1 MHTLR
6 PIRSALALLVILV
19 MATGCDGFD
28 SGTDPNAPE
37 DTETTVSFETDQIS
51 LTEESS
57 PVEIVVTLNNPAGR
71 EVTGELLFAAGVSE
85 AEAEDF
91 NLPEENRVGENAFI
105 AGTFSF
111 PASAED
117 GATQTISLDITD
129 SVENEDQEDG
139 VFVFQ
144 NLQNASSGQTSS
156 ITIAIG
162 AVQLINYD
170 FADEEIDPLTVRT
183 LSGNGWEVTSDS
195 REPLSPFA
203 QANAF
208 GGNAASDTWLIT
220 ESLNFNEFDGEVL
233 TFVNAKNFDDGG
245 VERGLKVLVSTNYDG
260 SGDPTASQFT
270 WVDVS
275 DQVANFS
282 GGGYDAVS
290 SGEIDLSGSQFQGDE
305 VYIAFQYISS
315 GTGGGSS
322 ELWRVDNIVVTGQ

>member
-6 PIRSALALLVILV
+6 PIRSILALLVVLV
-19 MATGCDGFD
+19 MATGCDGLD

-37 DTETTVSFETDQIS
+37 DTETTVSFSTEQIS

-71 EVTGELLFAAGVSE
+71 EVSGEILFAAGVGD
-85 AEAEDF
+85 AEAADF
-91 NLPEENRVGENAFI
+91 NIPEDNRIGENAFL
-105 AGTFSF
+105 AAEFSF

-117 GATQTISLDITD
+117 GATQTITFDITD
-129 SVENEDQEDG
+129 DVENEDQEDG

-144 NLQNASSGQTSS
+144 NLQNASTGQNGS
-156 ITIAIG
+156 ITIAVG

-170 FADEEIDPLTVRT
+170 FADEEIDPLTVET
-183 LSGNGWEVTSDS
+183 LSGNGWGVSS
-195 REPLSPFA
+195 ASQEPLSPFA

-208 GGNAASDTWLIT
+208 GGNAPSNSWLIT
-220 ESLNFNEFDGEVL
+220 EPLNFNEFDGEVL
-233 TFVNAKNFDDGG
+233 TFSNAKNFDDGG
-245 VERGLKVLVSTNYDG
+245 VERGLKVLVSTNYNG
-260 SGDPTASQFT
+260 TGDPTSDQFT

-275 DQVANFS
+275 DQVTNYS
-282 GGGYDAVS
+282 EGGYNMVS
-290 SGEIDLSGSQFQGDE
+290 SGEVDLSDSQFQGDA
-305 VYIAFQYISS
+305 VYVAFQYISS